1 MSECPQVSADSFKLP
16 QVNVH
21 QFLCKNAMNAKH
33 RTNAHENMS
42 QRALNFETKH
52 HDAKLFTNAI
62 IASMIL
68 EIKKHCFI
76 SITFTKRD
84 A

>member
-1 MSECPQVSADSFKLP
+1 MSECLQVRFKLP
-16 QVNVH
+16 QVNAHEFVY
-21 QFLCKNAMNAKH
+21 KNVMSTKH
-33 RTNAHENMS
+33 RTNAHENIS
-42 QRALNFETKH
+42 QRALKCETKH
-52 HDAKLFTNAI
+52 HDAKLFTTDI